1 MGKRSLNVLQ
11 MFLKTGVC
19 LIGRRLPG
27 NIDREFVLEKRLLL
41 SKSFP
46 D

>member
-19 LIGRRLPG
+19 LIGRKLLG
-27 NIDREFVLEKRLLL
+27 NIDREFALEKRPLL
-41 SKSFP
+41 SMSFP